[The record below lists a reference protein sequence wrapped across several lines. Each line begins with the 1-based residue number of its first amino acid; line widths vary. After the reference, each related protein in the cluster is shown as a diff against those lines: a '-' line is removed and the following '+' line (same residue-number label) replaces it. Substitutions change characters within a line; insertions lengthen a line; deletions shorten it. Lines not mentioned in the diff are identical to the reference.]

1 MHSIKKQI
9 HRLYTLSALSS
20 FQIAGASWVAL
31 LSARGFSLVEI
42 GVAESVFHLTSLL
55 FEIPSGVIAD
65 VFGRRRSMILSQCM
79 FVLSAL
85 LMAFSASFP
94 LICAALALDALG
106 YNFAS
111 GTREALAYDSLK
123 AAGQADRYLDYS
135 SREYAIYRLS
145 RAGAVLCAGL
155 ALWLRCRRAY
165 LLDAALGTGCLLV
178 AFRLE
183 EIQLDARQFTGSVG
197 LRVRQCFRE
206 SFRFLQ
212 SSGPSL
218 LLMLWNALIG
228 AVATLTGFFLQARL
242 SAAGLSQALLGPA
255 LFLLSLGG
263 AVGARLAGR
272 SGRLPYKPLS
282 LVCLTAVLAG
292 AACAAGS
299 IIPVM
304 VLGSFLGN
312 LCDDLLEV
320 RTDALLNERFPSSQ
334 RATLISVNS
343 LCFSL
348 VMIVLSPLAGLF
360 FS

>member
-31 LSARGFSLVEI
+31 LAARGFSLVEI

-85 LMAFSASFP
+85 FMAFSASFP

-111 GTREALAYDSLK
+111 GTREALAYDSLIS
-123 AAGQADRYLDYS
+123 AGQENRYLDYS
-135 SREYAIYRLS
+135 SKEYAIYRLGNAS
-145 RAGAVLCAGL
+145 AVLCAGL
-155 ALWLRCRRAY
+155 ALWLGRRRAY
-165 LLDAALGTGCLLV
+165 LLDAALGIGCLLV

-183 EIQLDARQFTGSVG
+183 EIRLDARQLTGSVV
-197 LRVRQCFRE
+197 LRVWQCFRE
-206 SFRFLQ
+206 SFRFLR
-212 SSGPSL
+212 SSGLSL

-242 SAAGLSQALLGPA
+242 SDVGLSQALLGPA

-263 AVGARLAGR
+263 AAGARLASH
-272 SGRLPYKPLS
+272 SGRLAYKPLS
-282 LVCLTAVLAG
+282 LVCLAAVLAG
-292 AACAAGS
+292 AACTAGS
-299 IIPVM
+299 VIPVM
-304 VLGSFLGN
+304 VLGSFLSN
-312 LCDDLLEV
+312 LCDNLLEV
-320 RTDALLNERFPSSQ
+320 RTDAQLNERFPSSQ

>member
-31 LSARGFSLVEI
+31 LAARGFSLVEI

-85 LMAFSASFP
+85 FMAFSASFP

-111 GTREALAYDSLK
+111 GTREALAYDSLIS
-123 AAGQADRYLDYS
+123 AGQENRYLDYS
-135 SREYAIYRLS
+135 SKEYAIYRLGNAS
-145 RAGAVLCAGL
+145 AVLCAGL
-155 ALWLRCRRAY
+155 ALWLGRRRAY
-165 LLDAALGTGCLLV
+165 LLDAALGIGCLL
-178 AFRLE
+178 E
-183 EIQLDARQFTGSVG
+183 EIRLDARQLTGSVV
-197 LRVRQCFRE
+197 LRVWQCFRE
-206 SFRFLQ
+206 SFRFLR

-242 SAAGLSQALLGPA
+242 SDVGLSQALLGPA

-263 AVGARLAGR
+263 AAGARLASH
-272 SGRLPYKPLS
+272 SGRLAYKPLS
-282 LVCLTAVLAG
+282 LVCLAAVLAG
-292 AACAAGS
+292 AACTAGS
-299 IIPVM
+299 VIPVM
-304 VLGSFLGN
+304 VLGSFLSN
-312 LCDDLLEV
+312 LCDNLLEV
-320 RTDALLNERFPSSQ
+320 RTDAQLNERFPSSQ

>member
-20 FQIAGASWVAL
+20 LQIAGASWVAL
-31 LSARGFSLVEI
+31 LAARGFSLVEI
-42 GVAESVFHLTSLL
+42 GIAESVFHLTSLL

-65 VFGRRRSMILSQCM
+65 VFGRRYSMILSQAM

-85 LMAFSASFP
+85 LMAFSGSFS
-94 LICAALALDALG
+94 LVCAALALNALG

-111 GTREALAYDSLK
+111 GTREALAYDTLRSG
-123 AAGQADRYLDYS
+123 GQEARYLDYS
-135 SREYAIYRLS
+135 SRESAIYQLS
-145 RAGAVLCAGL
+145 HAGAVLCAGL
-155 ALWLRCRRAY
+155 ALWLGCRRAY
-165 LLDAALGTGCLLV
+165 LLDAFLGTGCLFL

-183 EIQLDARQFTGSVG
+183 EVQLDTRQFTGTVFS
-197 LRVRQCFRE
+197 RVCRCFRE
-206 SFRFLQ
+206 SFLFLR
-212 SSGPSL
+212 SSGSSL

-242 SAAGLSQALLGPA
+242 PAAGLPDALLGPA
-255 LFLLSLGG
+255 LFLLSLGSAAG
-263 AVGARLAGR
+263 SALAGR
-272 SGRLPYKPLS
+272 SRRLPYKLLS
-282 LVCLTAVLAG
+282 LLFLPLVLAST
-292 AACAAGS
+292 ACAAYGP
-299 IIPVM
+299 PVAM
-304 VLGSFLGN
+304 VLGGFLGYF
-312 LCDDLLEV
+312 CDNLLEI

-348 VMIVLSPLAGLF
+348 VMIVLSPLAGWF